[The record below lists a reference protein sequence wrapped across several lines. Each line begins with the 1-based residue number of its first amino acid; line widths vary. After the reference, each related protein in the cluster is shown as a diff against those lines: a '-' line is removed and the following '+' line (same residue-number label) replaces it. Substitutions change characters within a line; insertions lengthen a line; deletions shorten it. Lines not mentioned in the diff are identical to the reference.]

1 MATHGAPSP
10 VIYQK
15 HCPGC
20 FVNKSGLAVC
30 PHCGYDESAPRS
42 PLYLPHGLIIGGQFR
57 VGRVLG
63 QPGGF
68 GISYLAWDVH
78 LQQRVAIKEYLP
90 KALAGRA
97 APALDVVAHD
107 AEHEAAF
114 QQGLEHF
121 IHEARVIARLDHPN
135 VVRVRS
141 FFRAHRTAYMVM
153 DYYEGVSLGDYLA
166 GLDEGRV
173 DPQTA
178 VRLLGPVLDGLQFV
192 HDRGIVHRDIKPHN
206 IYLASG
212 GRAILL
218 DFGAAR
224 QQAADSLGA
233 GMAVVLS
240 EGYAPLEQYQRDSQQ
255 GAPTDVYGVAAT
267 LYRMVIG
274 ASPPAALDRMGSD
287 PLAADFGLNAP
298 AFEAVLRRGLALR
311 QQDRYPS
318 AEAFRVD
325 LYETLE
331 IAEARAEGK
340 PRDPIADVDTA
351 PFDETAPRAATLT
364 RPAMTPEATRPR
376 LSHDALVIAVAILLG
391 SALIALTLWFRP

>member
-1 MATHGAPSP
+1 M
-10 VIYQK
+10 IYQK

-42 PLYLPHGLIIGGQFR
+42 PLYLPHGLVIGGQFR

-68 GISYLAWDVH
+68 GITYLAWDVH

-97 APALDVVAHD
+97 APVLDVVAHD
-107 AEHEAAF
+107 AGHEAAF

-153 DYYEGVSLGDYLA
+153 DYYEGVSLGDYLS
-166 GLDEGRV
+166 GLEEGRV

-192 HDRGIVHRDIKPHN
+192 HERGIVHRDIKPHN

-224 QQAADSLGA
+224 QQAADSLSA

-240 EGYAPLEQYQRDSQQ
+240 EGYAPLEQYQRDSAQ

-267 LYRMVIG
+267 LYRMVVG
-274 ASPPAALDRMGSD
+274 AAPPAALDRMGND
-287 PLAADFGLNAP
+287 PLVADFGLGVP
-298 AFEAVLRRGLALR
+298 TFEGVLRRGLALR
-311 QQDRYPS
+311 QQDRYPT

-325 LYETLE
+325 LYEALE
-331 IAEARAEGK
+331 ISEARTEGK
-340 PRDPIADVDTA
+340 PRDPVADVDTA
-351 PFDETAPRAATLT
+351 PFDETAPRPATLT
-364 RPAMTPEATRPR
+364 RPALTGE
-376 LSHDALVIAVAILLG
+376 DARRHVSADAWAIAAAILAG
-391 SALIALTLWFRP
+391 SALIALTLWFRL

>member
-1 MATHGAPSP
+1 M
-10 VIYQK
+10 IYQK

-42 PLYLPHGLIIGGQFR
+42 PLYLPHGLVIGGQFR

-141 FFRAHRTAYMVM
+141 FFRANRTAYMVM
-153 DYYEGVSLGDYLA
+153 DYYEGISLGDYLA
-166 GLDEGRV
+166 GLEEGRV

-192 HDRGIVHRDIKPHN
+192 HERGIVHRDIKPHN

-224 QQAADSLGA
+224 QQAADSLQA

-240 EGYAPLEQYQRDSQQ
+240 EGYAPLEQYQRDSEQ
-255 GAPTDVYGVAAT
+255 GPPTDVYGVAAT
-267 LYRMVIG
+267 LYRMVVG
-274 ASPPAALDRMGSD
+274 AAPPAALDRMGSD
-287 PLAADFGLNAP
+287 PLTGGFGLNAP

-311 QQDRYPS
+311 QQDRYPT
-318 AEAFRVD
+318 ADAFRAD

-331 IAEARAEGK
+331 IAESEAEGSS
-340 PRDPIADVDTA
+340 RAATADVDTA
-351 PFDETAPRAATLT
+351 PFEACAPRAVTVT
-364 RPAMTPEATRPR
+364 RSPVMREEDTPRVSR
-376 LSHDALVIAVAILLG
+376 DALVIAAAILLG
-391 SALIALTLWFRP
+391 SVLIAVTLGLRP